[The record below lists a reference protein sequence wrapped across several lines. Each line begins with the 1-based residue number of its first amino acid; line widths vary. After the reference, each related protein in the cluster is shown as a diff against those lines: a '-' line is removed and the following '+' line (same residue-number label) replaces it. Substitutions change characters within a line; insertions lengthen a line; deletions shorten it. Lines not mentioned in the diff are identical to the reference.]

1 MRQRRK
7 DDRKRHAV
15 FPNEQ
20 RKLNERGQRRKK
32 SEHVEKEKVGRIRK
46 D

>member
-1 MRQRRK
+1 MTEK
-7 DDRKRHAV
+7 DMQFFQLK
-15 FPNEQ
+15 
-20 RKLNERGQRRKK
+20 KLNERGQRRKK